1 MSTSSLL
8 FGLLPLSLSLSS
20 RQLRLITALG
30 TGVLVG
36 TSLIVIIPEGVE
48 TLYSAGES
56 GHSHVG
62 RSVSVLAPRSGYMEM
77 PMGSLEDV
85 RQQPDMIAIPFD
97 IGIAQDG
104 CAYVKKR
111 QDDDGAEP
119 AEEDIAEDDHESVE
133 DQESRDPH
141 VWVGISLI
149 SGFILMYL
157 IDTLPRHATPHSR
170 PQRFSIS
177 LTQFSLTRD
186 RSSSIPET
194 PTISSA
200 AQQSH
205 ASTSRP
211 SSTTVGLV
219 IHACADGIA
228 LGASSTTTS
237 RLSFIVFLAIMI
249 HKAPAAFGLTSVL
262 LKQGLS
268 TRAARAHLIVFSLAA
283 PVGALLTWGA
293 AHLLGYSTAALG
305 SSTSTE
311 FATGVLLLFSGGTFL
326 YVAMHTMQEVG
337 GHSHEEGNGYVGV
350 PMTDL
355 YGSAPSQMPKTENGS
370 FVDSMVCVVG
380 MLIPLLTQMFGHGH

>member
-1 MSTSSLL
+1 MEELA
-8 FGLLPLSLSLSS
+8 G
-20 RQLRLITALG
+20 ALAN
-30 TGVLVG
+30 VG
-36 TSLIVIIPEGVE
+36 K
-48 TLYSAGES
+48 
-56 GHSHVG
+56 
-62 RSVSVLAPRSGYMEM
+62 
-77 PMGSLEDV
+77 
-85 RQQPDMIAIPFD
+85 QPDMVAIPLD

-104 CAYVKKR
+104 CGYVKKR
-111 QDDDGAEP
+111 DG
-119 AEEDIAEDDHESVE
+119 EETDQEGDHENEHDRVDDVE
-133 DQESRDPH
+133 PRDPH

-149 SGFILMYL
+149 TGFILMYL
-157 IDTLPRHATPHSR
+157 IDTLPRHASTPSR

-186 RSSSIPET
+186 RSSSVPET
-194 PTISSA
+194 PTMSSA
-200 AQQSH
+200 AENSH
-205 ASTSRP
+205 RSTSRP

-228 LGASSTTTS
+228 LGASSTTTN
-237 RLSFIVFLAIMI
+237 RLTFIIFIALII

-326 YVAMHTMQEVG
+326 YVAMHTMQEAG
-337 GHSHEEGNGYVGV
+337 GHSHEESNGYVGV
-350 PMTDL
+350 PTMDI
-355 YGSAPSQMPKTENGS
+355 YGSAPSQMPKR
-370 FVDSMVCVVG
+370 DSGGLADTLVCVVG